1 MFPGFTAADFD
12 AYQQKKWKSN
22 AFNRERLEV
31 KQNEEQARTALQD
44 KRLGHVLLELLLLV
58 AGILIALGVN
68 GWIEDRR
75 EATSERLYLERLARD
90 FNQDL
95 EVLDEFVSFEER
107 QTNDAV
113 LAYRPL
119 CGGAAVDDREEVARA
134 LDHLTGRRTIRF
146 ARATYS
152 DLLSTGNLRLIR
164 DAALRDRIVKLYES
178 NERWAAIIDRN
189 NQVYVDQLYLG
200 FMMGAGLV
208 EPRPDSNLP
217 SVVAPRQAFA
227 RRLGTRV
234 RSPMDRLWNLPP
246 EQLDVLRA
254 DGDQPERPVS
264 EHLAYLWLFP
274 DYGAGVILATA
285 FSDLVQAGRWRP
297 VLDDLATTGVTLRQP
312 GE

>member
-1 MFPGFTAADFD
+1 MNWVKHFAA
-12 AYQQKKWKSN
+12 A
-22 AFNRERLEV
+22 LE
-31 KQNEEQARTALQD
+31 D
-44 KRLGHVLLELLLLV
+44 KRFGHVLLELLLLV
-58 AGILIALGVN
+58 AGILIALAVN

-75 EATSERLYLERLARD
+75 EAASERLYLERLARD

-95 EVLDEFVSFEER
+95 EVLEEFVSFEER
-107 QTNDAV
+107 QANDAV

-119 CGGAAVDDREEVARA
+119 CGGTAVDDRAEVARA

-178 NERWAAIIDRN
+178 NERWSAIIDRN

-208 EPRPDSNLP
+208 EPHPDSNLP
-217 SVVAPRQAFA
+217 SAVAPRQAFA
-227 RRLGTRV
+227 KRLGTPV

-246 EQLDVLRA
+246 EQLDALCGNLWYR
-254 DGDQPERPVS
+254 GFISMQSIDQAKTVAKQVAVVRDEI
-264 EHLAYLWLFP
+264 
-274 DYGAGVILATA
+274 AGVI
-285 FSDLVQAGRWRP
+285 GRG
-297 VLDDLATTGVTLRQP
+297 ALRKQ
-312 GE
+312 